1 MSNALM
7 DGLIIMVI
15 GMGVVFLFLLVM
27 VFSMNGLYKFMKWFN
42 KFMPEP
48 IEEPK
53 TKKIRN
59 NNDSDDET
67 LVAIAIA
74 ACANKLAK

>member
-1 MSNALM
+1 MLDVLM

-15 GMGVVFLFLLVM
+15 GMGVVFVFLMFM
-27 VFSMNGLYKFMKWFN
+27 VWAMHGMHHFLAWFN

-48 IEEPK
+48 IEVVK
-53 TKKIRN
+53 TKKTK
-59 NNDSDDET
+59 NDNENDE
-67 LVAIAIA
+67 AIIAVAIA